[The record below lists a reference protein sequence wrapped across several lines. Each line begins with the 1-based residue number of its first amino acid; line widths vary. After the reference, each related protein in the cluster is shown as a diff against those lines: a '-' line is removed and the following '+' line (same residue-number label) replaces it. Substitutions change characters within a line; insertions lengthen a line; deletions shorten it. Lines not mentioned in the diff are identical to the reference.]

1 MKRSAGFTLIEVL
14 IAVSLTAIVL
24 SSIYGVLTSVFV
36 ARERVLAESE
46 TSQIGRVLFERL
58 GRELR
63 GAWQPQQPPPPAPQ
77 VKLFFEAGL
86 DRDGQPELRFAT
98 ASTTLAATGR
108 GGMAA
113 LRYGLQP
120 MPEGPS
126 DRLYLVR
133 SEEPYHLRDRL
144 DAGSYP
150 LTGNVKSV
158 TWRFYGA
165 NGWVD
170 SWSAAQSNSL
180 PQLVEMTVILLDKDN
195 RETVLRGTFDLP

>member
-1 MKRSAGFTLIEVL
+1 MKRSSGFTLIEVL

-24 SSIYGVLTSVFV
+24 SSIYGVFTSVFA

-63 GAWQPQQPPPPAPQ
+63 GAWISSTGD
-77 VKLFFEAGL
+77 KFFLATTDRAG
-86 DRDGQPELRFAT
+86 RPELRFAT

-120 MPEGPS
+120 MPEGPI

-133 SEEPYHLRDRL
+133 SEEPYHMRDRL
-144 DAGSYP
+144 DSGSYP

-170 SWSAAQSNSL
+170 SWSAAQSNTL

>member
-1 MKRSAGFTLIEVL
+1 MKRPAGFTLIEVL

-24 SSIYGVLTSVFV
+24 TSIYGVFTSVFS
-36 ARERVLAESE
+36 ARERVNAESE
-46 TSQIGRVLFERL
+46 SSQIGRVLFERL

-63 GAWQPQQPPPPAPQ
+63 GAWVPTTGA
-77 VKLFFEAGL
+77 KFFLATT
-86 DRDGQPELRFAT
+86 DRDGRPELRFAT
-98 ASTTLAATGR
+98 ASTTLTATGR
-108 GGMAA
+108 GGIAA

-120 MPEGPS
+120 MPEGPA
-126 DRLYLVR
+126 DRLYLIR

-150 LTGNVKSV
+150 LSGNVKSV
-158 TWRFYGA
+158 TWRFYGG
-165 NGWVD
+165 NGWVE

>member
-1 MKRSAGFTLIEVL
+1 MKRSVGFTLIEVL

-24 SSIYGVLTSVFV
+24 SSIYGVFTAVFT
-36 ARERVLAESE
+36 ARQQVLVESE

-63 GAWQPQQPPPPAPQ
+63 GAWVPMTGN
-77 VKLFFEAGL
+77 KFFLATT
-86 DRDGQPELRFAT
+86 DRDGRPELRFAT

-113 LRYGLQP
+113 LRYALQP
-120 MPEGPS
+120 MPEGPI

-144 DAGSYP
+144 DSGSYP
-150 LTGNVKSV
+150 LTGNIKSV
-158 TWRFYGA
+158 VWRFYGA
-165 NGWVD
+165 NGWVEN
-170 SWSAAQSNSL
+170 WSAAQSKVL
-180 PQLVEMTVILLDKDN
+180 PQLVEMTVTLLDKDN

>member
-24 SSIYGVLTSVFV
+24 SSIYGLFTSVFS
-36 ARERVLAESE
+36 ARERVKVESE
-46 TSQIGRVLFERL
+46 TAQIGRVLFERL

-63 GAWQPQQPPPPAPQ
+63 GAWVPTTGD
-77 VKLFFEAGL
+77 KFFLATT
-86 DRDGQPELRFAT
+86 DRDGRPELRFAT
-98 ASTTLAATGR
+98 ASTTLTATGR

-120 MPEGPS
+120 MTEGQVG
-126 DRLYLVR
+126 RLYLIR

-144 DAGSYP
+144 DSGSYP

-158 TWRFYGA
+158 TWRFYGV
-165 NGWVD
+165 NGWVE
-170 SWSAAQSNSL
+170 SWSAAQNNAL

>member
-24 SSIYGVLTSVFV
+24 SSIYGVFTSVFT

-63 GAWQPQQPPPPAPQ
+63 GAWAPATGD
-77 VKLFFEAGL
+77 KFFLATL
-86 DRDGQPELRFAT
+86 DRDGRPELRFAT

-108 GGMAA
+108 GGIAA

-120 MPEGPS
+120 MPEGPI

-150 LTGNVKSV
+150 LTGNVKRV
-158 TWRFYGA
+158 AWRFYGD
-165 NGWVD
+165 NGWVE
-170 SWSAAQSNSL
+170 SWSTAQSNTL

>member
-1 MKRSAGFTLIEVL
+1 MKRSSGFTLIEVL

-24 SSIYGVLTSVFV
+24 SSIYGVFTSVFA

-46 TSQIGRVLFERL
+46 TSQIGRVIFERV

-63 GAWQPQQPPPPAPQ
+63 GAWVPTTTTPGA
-77 VKLFFEAGL
+77 KFFLATT
-86 DRDGQPELRFAT
+86 DRDGRPELRFAT

-120 MPEGPS
+120 MLEGPS

-144 DAGSYP
+144 DSGSYP
-150 LTGNVKSV
+150 LAGNVKSV

-180 PQLVEMTVILLDKDN
+180 PQLVEMTVVLLDKDN

>member
-24 SSIYGVLTSVFV
+24 GSIYGVFTSVFA

-63 GAWQPQQPPPPAPQ
+63 GAWVPTTGD
-77 VKLFFEAGL
+77 KFFLATT
-86 DRDGQPELRFAT
+86 DRDGRPELRFAT

-120 MPEGPS
+120 MLEGPS

-144 DAGSYP
+144 DNGAYP

-158 TWRFYGA
+158 SWRFYGA

>member
-24 SSIYGVLTSVFV
+24 TSIYGVFTAVFT
-36 ARERVLAESE
+36 ARQQVLAESE

-63 GAWQPQQPPPPAPQ
+63 GAWVPTTGD
-77 VKLFFEAGL
+77 KFFLATT
-86 DRDGQPELRFAT
+86 DRDGRPELRFAT

-120 MPEGPS
+120 MPEGPI
-126 DRLYLVR
+126 DHLYLVR
-133 SEEPYHLRDRL
+133 SEEPYYLRDRL
-144 DAGSYP
+144 DSGSYP
-150 LTGNVKSV
+150 LTGNIKSV

-170 SWSAAQSNSL
+170 NWSAAQNNAL
-180 PQLVEMTVILLDKDN
+180 PQLVEMTVTLLDQN
-195 RETVLRGTFDLP
+195 NQETVLRGTFDLP

>member
-24 SSIYGVLTSVFV
+24 ASIYGVFTSVFT
-36 ARERVLAESE
+36 ARQQVLAESE
-46 TSQIGRVLFERL
+46 TAQIGRVLFERL

-63 GAWQPQQPPPPAPQ
+63 GAWIPATGTN
-77 VKLFFEAGL
+77 FFLATP
-86 DRDGQPELRFAT
+86 DRDGRPELRFAT

-113 LRYGLQP
+113 LRYALQP
-120 MPEGPS
+120 MPEGPV

-144 DAGSYP
+144 DNSSYP
-150 LTGNVKSV
+150 LSGNIKSV
-158 TWRFYGA
+158 VWRFYGA

-170 SWSAAQSNSL
+170 NWSAAQSNSL
-180 PQLVEMTVILLDKDN
+180 PQLVELTVTFLDPENK
-195 RETVLRGTFDLP
+195 EKVLRGIFDLPEGPP

>member
-1 MKRSAGFTLIEVL
+1 
-14 IAVSLTAIVL
+14 
-24 SSIYGVLTSVFV
+24 
-36 ARERVLAESE
+36 
-46 TSQIGRVLFERL
+46 
-58 GRELR
+58 
-63 GAWQPQQPPPPAPQ
+63 
-77 VKLFFEAGL
+77 
-86 DRDGQPELRFAT
+86 
-98 ASTTLAATGR
+98 
-108 GGMAA
+108 MAA

-170 SWSAAQSNSL
+170 NWSAAQSNSL
-180 PQLVEMTVILLDKDN
+180 PQLVELTVTFLDPENK
-195 RETVLRGTFDLP
+195 EKVLRGIFDLPEGPP

>member
-1 MKRSAGFTLIEVL
+1 MKRSSGFTLIEVL

-24 SSIYGVLTSVFV
+24 SSIYGVFTSVFL

-63 GAWQPQQPPPPAPQ
+63 GAWVPTTQTPGA
-77 VKLFFEAGL
+77 KFFLATT
-86 DRDGQPELRFAT
+86 DRDGRPELRFAT

-108 GGMAA
+108 GGMAS

-120 MPEGPS
+120 MPEGPI

-144 DAGSYP
+144 DSGSYP

-165 NGWVD
+165 DGWVD

-180 PQLVEMTVILLDKDN
+180 PQLVEMTVILLDQDN

>member
-1 MKRSAGFTLIEVL
+1 MKRFAGFTLIEVL
-14 IAVSLTAIVL
+14 IAVSLTAIVM
-24 SSIYGVLTSVFV
+24 SSIYGVFTSVFS

-63 GAWQPQQPPPPAPQ
+63 GAWVPTTGD
-77 VKLFFEAGL
+77 KFFLATT
-86 DRDGQPELRFAT
+86 DRDGRPELRFAT
-98 ASTTLAATGR
+98 ASTTLTATGR
-108 GGMAA
+108 GGIAA

-120 MPEGPS
+120 MPEGPI

-133 SEEPYHLRDRL
+133 SEEPYHLRNRL
-144 DAGSYP
+144 DSGSYP

-170 SWSAAQSNSL
+170 SWSAAQSNTL

-195 RETVLRGTFDLP
+195 HETVLRGTFDLP

>member
-24 SSIYGVLTSVFV
+24 GSIYGVFTAVFV

-63 GAWQPQQPPPPAPQ
+63 GAWVPTTLTPGD
-77 VKLFFEAGL
+77 KFFLATT
-86 DRDGQPELRFAT
+86 DRDGRPELRFAT

-113 LRYGLQP
+113 LRYGLLP

-144 DAGSYP
+144 DNGSYP

-165 NGWVD
+165 NGWVEN
-170 SWSAAQSNSL
+170 WSAAQSNSL
-180 PQLVEMTVILLDKDN
+180 PQLVEMTVVLLDKDN

>member
-24 SSIYGVLTSVFV
+24 TAIYGVFTAVFT
-36 ARERVLAESE
+36 ARQQVLVESE

-63 GAWQPQQPPPPAPQ
+63 GAWLPASGS
-77 VKLFFEAGL
+77 KFFLAGT
-86 DRDGQPELRFAT
+86 DRDGRPELRFAT

-120 MPEGPS
+120 MDGS
-126 DRLYLVR
+126 AGDRLYLVR

-144 DAGSYP
+144 DSGSYP
-150 LTGNVKSV
+150 LCGNVKSV
-158 TWRFYGA
+158 LWRFYGA
-165 NGWVD
+165 NGWVE
-170 SWSAAQSNSL
+170 SWSGEGSNPL
-180 PQLVEMTVILLDKDN
+180 PQLVELTITLLDPEN
-195 RETVLRGTFDLP
+195 RETVLRGTFDLPDGVSR

>member
-24 SSIYGVLTSVFV
+24 GSIYGVFTSVFA

-63 GAWQPQQPPPPAPQ
+63 GAWVPTTGT
-77 VKLFFEAGL
+77 KFFLATT
-86 DRDGQPELRFAT
+86 DRDGRPELRFAT
-98 ASTTLAATGR
+98 ASTTLTATGR
-108 GGMAA
+108 GGIAA

-120 MPEGPS
+120 MLEGPI

-133 SEEPYHLRDRL
+133 SEEPYHLSNRL

-158 TWRFYGA
+158 TWRFYDA

-170 SWSAAQSNSL
+170 SWSAAQSNAM

>member
-1 MKRSAGFTLIEVL
+1 MKRSAGFTLIEVM

-24 SSIYGVLTSVFV
+24 TSIYGVFTAVFT
-36 ARERVLAESE
+36 ARQQVLAESE
-46 TSQIGRVLFERL
+46 TAQIGRVLFERL

-63 GAWQPQQPPPPAPQ
+63 GAWIPATGN
-77 VKLFFEAGL
+77 KFFLAST
-86 DRDGQPELRFAT
+86 DRDGRPELRFAT

-120 MPEGPS
+120 MDGSAS

-144 DAGSYP
+144 DSDSYP

-158 TWRFYGA
+158 LWRFYGD
-165 NGWVD
+165 NGWVEN
-170 SWSAAQSNSL
+170 WSAAQSNTL
-180 PQLVEMTVILLDKDN
+180 PQLVELTIILLDPEN
-195 RETVLRGTFDLP
+195 RETVLRGTFDLPDGVSL

>member
-24 SSIYGVLTSVFV
+24 GSIYGVFTSVFA
-36 ARERVLAESE
+36 ARQRVLAESE
-46 TSQIGRVLFERL
+46 ISQIGRVLFERF

-63 GAWQPQQPPPPAPQ
+63 GAWVPTTGN
-77 VKLFFEAGL
+77 KFFLATT
-86 DRDGQPELRFAT
+86 DRDGRPELRFAT

-120 MPEGPS
+120 MLEGPS

-144 DAGSYP
+144 DNGSYP

-165 NGWVD
+165 SGWVE
-170 SWSAAQSNSL
+170 SWSATQSNRL

-195 RETVLRGTFDLP
+195 RETVLRGTFDLPEGVP

>member
-1 MKRSAGFTLIEVL
+1 MKRRDGFTLIEVL

-24 SSIYGVLTSVFV
+24 TSIYGVFTAVFT
-36 ARERVLAESE
+36 ARQQVLVESE
-46 TSQIGRVLFERL
+46 SAQIGRVLFERL

-63 GAWQPQQPPPPAPQ
+63 GAWIPE
-77 VKLFFEAGL
+77 KGNKFFAAGT
-86 DRDGQPELRFAT
+86 DREGRPELRFAT

-120 MPEGPS
+120 MPEGPR

-144 DAGSYP
+144 ESGSYP
-150 LTGNVKSV
+150 LSGNVKSLL
-158 TWRFYGA
+158 WRFYGA
-165 NGWVD
+165 NGWVE
-170 SWSAAQSNSL
+170 SWSAEQSNAL
-180 PQLVEMTVILLDKDN
+180 PQLVELTITLLDPEN
-195 RETVLRGTFDLP
+195 REIVLRGTFDLPEGAP

>member
-24 SSIYGVLTSVFV
+24 GSIYGVFTSVFA
-36 ARERVLAESE
+36 ARQRVLAESE
-46 TSQIGRVLFERL
+46 ISQIGRVLFERL

-63 GAWQPQQPPPPAPQ
+63 GAWVPTTGN
-77 VKLFFEAGL
+77 KFFLATT
-86 DRDGQPELRFAT
+86 DRDGRPELRFAT

-120 MPEGPS
+120 LLEGPN

-144 DAGSYP
+144 DNGSYP

-165 NGWVD
+165 NGWVE

-180 PQLVEMTVILLDKDN
+180 PQLVEMTVTLLDKDN